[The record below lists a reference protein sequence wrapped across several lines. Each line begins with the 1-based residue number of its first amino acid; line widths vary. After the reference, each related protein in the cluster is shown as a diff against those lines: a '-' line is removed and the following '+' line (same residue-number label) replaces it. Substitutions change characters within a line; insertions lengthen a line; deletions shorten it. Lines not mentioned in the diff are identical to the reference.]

1 MELNNNIEVAER
13 DGVSRRVIVKSAAW
27 SLPVFAAVGV
37 TPAFAASSSVG
48 INAGSLSGERGE
60 TNKTRT
66 TVTFTWTTST
76 TAVNATV
83 TDVTASASAT
93 GYNFS
98 AATQTGTA
106 GAPVFSFTYTH
117 ANNTQNA
124 INVPGFTITA
134 TIFYT
139 VPGNTTP
146 QSVTESFSVSS
157 KPDVAVGAADVDFD
171 INPL

>member
-27 SLPVFAAVGV
+27 SVPVFAAVGV

-48 INAGSLSGERGE
+48 INAGSLSGERGAD
-60 TNKTRT
+60 NKTRT

-83 TDVTASASAT
+83 TSVTASASAT
-93 GYNFS
+93 GSTFS
-98 AATQTGTA
+98 EATRTGTL
-106 GAPVFSFTYTH
+106 GTPTFTFTYTH
-117 ANNTQNA
+117 TNNGSTA
-124 INVPGFTITA
+124 IDIPTFTITA
-134 TIFYT
+134 TIIYT

-146 QSVTESFSVSS
+146 QSVTESFSVSRKS
-157 KPDVAVGAADVDFD
+157 GVAEGATNVGFD